1 MNRRQPRNRQL
12 RNIMIIKAH
21 NRLIARHTY
30 PALMQPGHDARR
42 QNIRR
47 GENPRDFG
55 TRAELMPQLLAL
67 LHGNFLRKDKRRV
80 VRHAVF
86 RQGAAIALQA
96 QFNNA
101 RGGNRR
107 RRERNHA
114 VAVLQ
119 QVLRGEVAA
128 FFILQADAADVRVV
142 HIAVD
147 EDDGNAQ
154 LCYGIEERIL
164 KQPRHNQ
171 PGEPPAVN
179 QPLQRGDA
187 FGGAQHQVVAGF
199 AGALLDA
206 GGDAAHEGVADGA
219 AGGARRDVSDH
230 GDDGGLVVR
239 QRARGHAGNVVFALD
254 NLPDF
259 CNLLFGNA
267 AFAVM
272 HHVGNGCN
280 AYACFGGNVFEC
292 DHAMLHFMQCF
303 RRGNLR
309 GSKRTDE
316 VREVRAH
323 HKKYTS
329 L

>member
-1 MNRRQPRNRQL
+1 M
-12 RNIMIIKAH
+12 
-21 NRLIARHTY
+21 
-30 PALMQPGHDARR
+30 
-42 QNIRR
+42 
-47 GENPRDFG
+47 
-55 TRAELMPQLLAL
+55 
-67 LHGNFLRKDKRRV
+67 
-80 VRHAVF
+80 
-86 RQGAAIALQA
+86 
-96 QFNNA
+96 
-101 RGGNRR
+101 
-107 RRERNHA
+107 
-114 VAVLQ
+114 
-119 QVLRGEVAA
+119 
-128 FFILQADAADVRVV
+128 
-142 HIAVD
+142 
-147 EDDGNAQ
+147 
-154 LCYGIEERIL
+154 
-164 KQPRHNQ
+164 NQ
-171 PGEPPAVN
+171 PF
-179 QPLQRGDA
+179 QRGDA

-239 QRARGHAGNVVFALD
+239 QRARGHAGNVVLALD

-292 DHAMLHFMQCF
+292 DHAMLHISCSVLEMAICAENHV
-303 RRGNLR
+303 RRR
-309 GSKRTDE
+309 ETKTD
-316 VREVRAH
+316 EVRAH

>member
-55 TRAELMPQLLAL
+55 TCAELMPQLLAL

-119 QVLRGEVAA
+119 QVLRGKVAA

-154 LCYGIEERIL
+154 LCYGIEE
-164 KQPRHNQ
+164 
-171 PGEPPAVN
+171 
-179 QPLQRGDA
+179 
-187 FGGAQHQVVAGF
+187 
-199 AGALLDA
+199 
-206 GGDAAHEGVADGA
+206 
-219 AGGARRDVSDH
+219 
-230 GDDGGLVVR
+230 
-239 QRARGHAGNVVFALD
+239 
-254 NLPDF
+254 
-259 CNLLFGNA
+259 
-267 AFAVM
+267 
-272 HHVGNGCN
+272 
-280 AYACFGGNVFEC
+280 
-292 DHAMLHFMQCF
+292 
-303 RRGNLR
+303 
-309 GSKRTDE
+309 
-316 VREVRAH
+316 
-323 HKKYTS
+323 
-329 L
+329 

>member
-1 MNRRQPRNRQL
+1 M
-12 RNIMIIKAH
+12 
-21 NRLIARHTY
+21 
-30 PALMQPGHDARR
+30 
-42 QNIRR
+42 
-47 GENPRDFG
+47 
-55 TRAELMPQLLAL
+55 
-67 LHGNFLRKDKRRV
+67 
-80 VRHAVF
+80 
-86 RQGAAIALQA
+86 
-96 QFNNA
+96 
-101 RGGNRR
+101 
-107 RRERNHA
+107 
-114 VAVLQ
+114 
-119 QVLRGEVAA
+119 
-128 FFILQADAADVRVV
+128 
-142 HIAVD
+142 
-147 EDDGNAQ
+147 
-154 LCYGIEERIL
+154 
-164 KQPRHNQ
+164 NQ
-171 PGEPPAVN
+171 PF
-179 QPLQRGDA
+179 QRGDA

-303 RRGNLR
+303 RNGNMR
-309 GSKRTDE
+309 RKPCPQT
-316 VREVRAH
+316 
-323 HKKYTS
+323 
-329 L
+329 